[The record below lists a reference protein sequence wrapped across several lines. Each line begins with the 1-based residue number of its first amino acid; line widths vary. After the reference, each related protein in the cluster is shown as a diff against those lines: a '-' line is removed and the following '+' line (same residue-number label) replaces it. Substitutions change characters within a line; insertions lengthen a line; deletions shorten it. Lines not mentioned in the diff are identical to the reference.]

1 MDFETILLEKDVGVA
16 TLTLNRPD
24 RLNSCTTGMYRE
36 LSMIMRQINRDDEIK
51 VVILTGA
58 GRGFCAGSDVSDRL
72 ANRIEKGG
80 EENRFE
86 ILQQVGS
93 TALDV
98 ADVDKP
104 IIGAIN
110 GVAVGAGLS
119 LALLCDIRVASDKAR
134 FGAVWVNMGLIPDVG
149 ATYYLPRV
157 VGIEKAV
164 ELMVTGDIINADE
177 ALRIGLVNKVVSS
190 EQLMITAKELATKIA
205 AGPSVAI
212 ELIKRGLRRALNNDL
227 KTQLDYESC
236 AQNICRKT
244 KDHKEA
250 IQAFMEKRKPHFK
263 GV

>member
-1 MDFETILLEKDVGVA
+1 MDFENILLEKDGGVA

-24 RLNSCTTGMYRE
+24 RLNSCTTGTYRE

-58 GRGFCAGSDVSDRL
+58 GRGFCAGSDISDRL
-72 ANRIEKGG
+72 ASRIEKGG

-104 IIGAIN
+104 IIAAIN

-119 LALLCDIRVASDKAR
+119 LTLLCDFRIASEKAR

-149 ATYYLPRV
+149 ATYYLPRI
-157 VGIEKAV
+157 VGVEKAM

-177 ALRIGLVNKVVSS
+177 ALRIGLVSKVVSS
-190 EQLMITAKELATKIA
+190 DQLMITAKDLATKIA

-212 ELIKRGLRRALNNDL
+212 ELMKRGLRRALNNDL
-227 KTQLDYESC
+227 KTQLDYESY
-236 AQNICRKT
+236 AQNTCRKT
-244 KDHKEA
+244 EDHKEA
-250 IQAFMEKRKPHFK
+250 IQAFMGKRKPQFK
-263 GV
+263 GM